1 MKNGLRVIWGGDIT
15 SNVLLQCQY
24 GWDFKVLKYWK
35 IIKQMLFLMQN
46 SDSKVQ
52 CANNTGGEDAE
63 LPASS

>member
-1 MKNGLRVIWGGDIT
+1 
-15 SNVLLQCQY
+15 
-24 GWDFKVLKYWK
+24 
-35 IIKQMLFLMQN
+35 MLFLMQN